1 MPTRLFVFLILIMRV
16 CSFLEHCLY
25 GRMGVEVVAEGTFAA
40 VVAAFFQQGQK
51 IAAELVDGM
60 DVIRELV
67 QVLSQQI
74 LQFVFAQVDACWR
87 RFFAEGFAGFVSD
100 QAGFDRAGVAP
111 VNLGQLG

>member
-1 MPTRLFVFLILIMRV
+1 M
-16 CSFLEHCLY
+16 
-25 GRMGVEVVAEGTFAA
+25 
-40 VVAAFFQQGQK
+40 
-51 IAAELVDGM
+51 
-60 DVIRELV
+60 
-67 QVLSQQI
+67 LSQQI